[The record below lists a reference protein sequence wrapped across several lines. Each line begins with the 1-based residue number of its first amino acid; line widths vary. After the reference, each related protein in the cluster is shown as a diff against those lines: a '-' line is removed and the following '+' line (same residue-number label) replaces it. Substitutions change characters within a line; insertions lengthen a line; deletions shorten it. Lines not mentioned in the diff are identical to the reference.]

1 MGRTYYKFLASVIGI
16 IGLVVGFSARV
27 IAQYGAPQT
36 YYRIKGQITSR
47 ECYKPISNLKV
58 VVQSKEDNIIDTIR
72 TNSAGIFNARV
83 REFDYSGRDDYKTF
97 VITVYDTDGKENG
110 GSFDFE
116 KQTVTVKPYTV
127 KEVVIQLPHLD
138 TPPCMEKEVLPP
150 VAVEPAPVI
159 VPTTKDTTK
168 TPLPVLKP
176 QPITSAIKDDEFT
189 LYPNP
194 ARNQFTVEFNSTT
207 NTPISLSIS
216 NEVGSVVFIQNF
228 IPIIGSQKVTVNSLI
243 LAPGTYLLSLIQGA
257 KIVTK
262 KLVII

>member
-1 MGRTYYKFLASVIGI
+1 MGRTYYQFMASVIGI

-27 IAQYGAPQT
+27 IAQYGAPPASF
-36 YYRIKGQITSR
+36 RIKGQVTSR
-47 ECYKPISNLKV
+47 ECYKPISNLRV
-58 VVQSKEDNIIDTIR
+58 VVQSKEDNQVDTIR

-83 REFDYSGRDDYKTF
+83 REYDYSGRDHEKTF

-110 GSFDFE
+110 GSFATE
-116 KQTVTVKPYTV
+116 KQIVTVKPYTV

-138 TPPCMEKEVLPP
+138 TPPCLEKELPP

-168 TPLPVLKP
+168 TTLPVLKP
-176 QPITSAIKDDEFT
+176 QPITSVIKDDEFL

-194 ARNQFTVEFNSTT
+194 ARNQFSVEFSSTT

-228 IPIIGSQKVTVNSLI
+228 IPIIGSQKVTVNSLN
-243 LAPGTYLLSLIQGA
+243 LAPGTYLLSLIQGV